1 MWRFPEIVGS
11 AMATGREIPLQPAPV
26 PGSEREAL
34 PGPSPPGPRRGRTW
48 VLAGAAVLAVV
59 AAAVIVQR
67 RLARASAVPDGL
79 IQVNGRIEGDP
90 VIISG
95 KLPGRI
101 AVLAA
106 REGDAVRAGQLLV
119 RLEDDTARA
128 RLDETR
134 AAEQAAWARVAAAT
148 AELEVLRRSA
158 PISTDA
164 AEASLAAAR
173 SSLEKARASAE
184 QAARERERARR
195 LREGGAMDPQAS
207 ERLEVAAR
215 VAHREE
221 QRTRA
226 EAARAAR
233 QLADARLGPTRVR
246 AQEEQVR
253 VLEAVARQAAAQ
265 LAQAQVA
272 LDDLAI
278 VSPASGTVTTRYV
291 EAGEVVAAGAPL
303 LEVVDLDRLYLKC
316 FVPEKDIGRV
326 RLGIPARVFTD
337 AFPDAPYPA
346 EVRFIASRAEFTPKE
361 VQTPDERARLVYAV
375 KLYLVRNPRH
385 ELTPGLSADALIRWK
400 EGVPWGKPRW

>member
-1 MWRFPEIVGS
+1 
-11 AMATGREIPLQPAPV
+11 MATGREIPLQPAPA
-26 PGSEREAL
+26 PGPEREAI
-34 PGPSPPGPRRGRTW
+34 PSPPAPRRRRTYL
-48 VLAGAAVLAVV
+48 LAGGAVLAA
-59 AAAVIVQR
+59 AAAVVLVQR
-67 RLARASAVPDGL
+67 QLAHASAVPDGL

-90 VIISG
+90 VTISG

-101 AVLAA
+101 AVLAV
-106 REGDAVRAGQLLV
+106 REGDGVQAGQLLV
-119 RLEDDTARA
+119 QLDDATARA
-128 RLDETR
+128 RRDEAR
-134 AAEQAAWARVAAAT
+134 AAEEAAWARVAAAT
-148 AELEVLRRSA
+148 AELEVLRRSV

-164 AEASLAAAR
+164 AQASLAAAE
-173 SSLEKARASAE
+173 SSHEKARASAE
-184 QAARERERARR
+184 QAGREGERARH
-195 LREGGAMDPQAS
+195 LREGGAMDPQTA
-207 ERLEVAAR
+207 ERLEIAAR
-215 VAHREE
+215 VAGREE

-233 QLADARLGPTRVR
+233 QLADARLGPSRIG
-246 AQEEQVR
+246 AQEQQVR
-253 VLEAVARQAAAQ
+253 VLEAVARQARAQ
-265 LAQAQVA
+265 VAQAQVA

-278 VSPASGTVTTRYV
+278 VSPTSGTVTTRYV

-337 AFPDAPYPA
+337 AFPDDPFPA

-400 EGVPWGKPRW
+400 EGVPWVKPRW